1 MQVEDRAKVLA
12 VCSALTDPINAYF
25 NKYLALYVIY
35 INNSN
40 LHNCNIQTGQEL

>member
-35 INNSN
+35 INNGN
-40 LHNCNIQTGQEL
+40 LHNCTIQTGQEL

>member
-35 INNSN
+35 IYK
-40 LHNCNIQTGQEL
+40 QW

>member
-1 MQVEDRAKVLA
+1 MQVEVLA

-35 INNSN
+35 I
-40 LHNCNIQTGQEL
+40 